1 MVRGRRLLAGAGGAG
16 REGDGETGRRGWGRR
31 VLVGC
36 VDNGVQGGTG
46 GGRVQRLALQA
57 SLTSTQYAMFER
69 GRLEDGRSEGR
80 VLVEGGRV
88 GWWR

>member
-1 MVRGRRLLAGAGGAG
+1 MTTARSQRYVDDRRLHSARGSG
-16 REGDGETGRRGWGRR
+16 RFDQLT
-31 VLVGC
+31 
-36 VDNGVQGGTG
+36 QGLRLGSGTY
-46 GGRVQRLALQA
+46 QRLALQA